1 MDLYLG
7 LLLGPHEEGVDT
19 VCTFPRKG
27 NLATHDV
34 IHVEEF
40 EYGSM
45 REKNK
50 DIFIILK

>member
-1 MDLYLG
+1 MDLHLS

-19 VCTFPRKG
+19 ACTFPKKG
-27 NLATHDV
+27 NLATLDV
-34 IHVEEF
+34 NSHVEEF

-50 DIFIILK
+50 DFL